1 MGIRCFPS
9 WGQCRR
15 RDAIEVLGKC
25 TEEPTGRTNRRSWGR
40 NGGRNIDA
48 SPASN
53 IVWWTGRPALLVGD
67 KVGRVIQHCPTSRN
81 VVTQRWSRA
90 PQQCHGTGNMRC
102 RHRRPAKTHVS
113 IIGGV
118 ITGTSACAR
127 RGDIRFDSVT
137 PIDRYRA
144 AAAKV
149 SNDILTRIQRP
160 HRVRCRVDSWRIHYC
175 GTVGTVIA
183 RSCHHH
189 YPGGRLSFDSSLQRV
204 CRTTF

>member
-1 MGIRCFPS
+1 LGIRCFPS

-67 KVGRVIQHCPTSRN
+67 KVGRVIQRCPTSGN
-81 VVTQRWSRA
+81 VVTQIWPRT
-90 PQQCHGTGNMRC
+90 PQQCHGASDMRG
-102 RHRRPAKTHVS
+102 RHGRAAESRIS
-113 IIGGV
+113 IIGRV
-118 ITGTSACAR
+118 IAGTSACTR
-127 RGDIRFDSVT
+127 RRDIRFDSVT

-149 SNDILTRIQRP
+149 SNDILARVQRP
-160 HRVRCRVDSWRIHYC
+160 DRIRRRVNGRGIHYSGTA
-175 GTVGTVIA
+175 GTVVA

-189 YPGGRLSFDSSLQRV
+189 YPSGGLSLDSSLQRV
-204 CRTTF
+204 SRTTF